1 MLCSRFCV
9 RTIPGVATVAD
20 HGNATRCSSTCL
32 PHSSLAMDLSPLL
45 HHAPSLRTSRLRCRK
60 SVLISCD
67 SSRGPSRT
75 RSSFGDHHDDYL
87 EASLLLSETIS
98 HYHMWRH
105 RSQEELQWKSSTPS
119 IPIAVQ
125 GRNLRSDNNLMRQSF
140 LQRFQNPTIFLKISC
155 DGDYI
160 LPIVV
165 GKVAIE
171 KLIDPE
177 VEENGVC
184 PDQFQLAKNV
194 VERLDHEKFYSNSI
208 VPHNATM
215 LGHCQINCSKVF
227 LHLLFQVIMVRI
239 TERVVSTYFARV
251 YLSQPGKSNIIS
263 VDARPSD
270 AINIANR
277 CKAPIYVS
285 KQIVLADAI
294 RLGYGMG
301 RAHNKRPTYDV
312 VLDSAVDGP
321 DLVAEELS
329 MMNNMHIAIKHER
342 FEDAVD
348 LILQLYGEINLQ
360 IFVNQNMNTN
370 WLVRITCEE
379 ENASSPNFSTGR
391 IYY

>member
-20 HGNATRCSSTCL
+20 HGNATRCSSTCV
-32 PHSSLAMDLSPLL
+32 PHSSLAMDLSPLH

-194 VERLDHEKFYSNSI
+194 VERLDHE
-208 VPHNATM
+208 
-215 LGHCQINCSKVF
+215 
-227 LHLLFQVIMVRI
+227 
-239 TERVVSTYFARV
+239 
-251 YLSQPGKSNIIS
+251 PGKSNIIS

-329 MMNNMHIAIKHER
+329 MMNNMHIAIKQEK
-342 FEDAVD
+342 FEDAVG

-370 WLVRITCEE
+370 WLVRF
-379 ENASSPNFSTGR
+379 ENYFYAIQCIFS
-391 IYY
+391 

>member
-1 MLCSRFCV
+1 MLSSRFCV
-9 RTIPGVATVAD
+9 RTIPD
-20 HGNATRCSSTCL
+20 HANATRCSSTCL

-45 HHAPSLRTSRLRCRK
+45 PHAPSLRTARFRCRK
-60 SVLISCD
+60 SLLISCD
-67 SSRGPSRT
+67 SSRGPSRA

-98 HYHMWRH
+98 HYYMWRH

-119 IPIAVQ
+119 IPIAIQ
-125 GRNLRSDNNLMRQSF
+125 GRNLRSDNNFVRQSF

-165 GKVAIE
+165 GKTAIE
-171 KLIDPE
+171 KLIDAE
-177 VEENGVC
+177 VEEENGGC

-194 VERLDHEKFYSNSI
+194 VERLDHE
-208 VPHNATM
+208 
-215 LGHCQINCSKVF
+215 
-227 LHLLFQVIMVRI
+227 VIMVRI

-301 RAHNKRPTYDV
+301 GAHNKRPTYDV

-329 MMNNMHIAIKHER
+329 MMNSMHIAIKQER
-342 FEDAVD
+342 FKDAAIWRD
-348 LILQLYGEINLQ
+348 KLTNL
-360 IFVNQNMNTN
+360 
-370 WLVRITCEE
+370 RKSAHEH
-379 ENASSPNFSTGR
+379 
-391 IYY
+391 

>member
-20 HGNATRCSSTCL
+20 HGNATRCSSTCV
-32 PHSSLAMDLSPLL
+32 PHSSLAMDLSPLH

-194 VERLDHEKFYSNSI
+194 VERLDHE
-208 VPHNATM
+208 
-215 LGHCQINCSKVF
+215 
-227 LHLLFQVIMVRI
+227 VIMVRI

-329 MMNNMHIAIKHER
+329 MMNNMHIAIKQEK
-342 FEDAVD
+342 FEDAVG

-370 WLVRITCEE
+370 WLVRF
-379 ENASSPNFSTGR
+379 ENYFYAIQCIFS
-391 IYY
+391 